1 MSLKLKKYW
10 LLLFLLSLCHFS
22 FAFGGLDKANTLLNN
37 VNTALYGLA
46 AITVTIAF
54 LIVGYKIL
62 FGGQTIR
69 ECIPIIIGAIII
81 ASASSLGAFFIS

>member
-1 MSLKLKKYW
+1 MSFKFKNIGFCFFIFG
-10 LLLFLLSLCHFS
+10 LFHFS

>member
-1 MSLKLKKYW
+1 MLLKFRNLIC
-10 LLLFLLSLCHFS
+10 LFIVSCLNIA
-22 FAFGGLDKANTLLNN
+22 FAAGGLTKAKTLLDN

-81 ASASSLGAFFIS
+81 ASASALGGFFIT